1 MFYKNAYQI
10 NPGLQIFRKK
20 LKHFFSVVIVVI
32 IIEICKNL
40 VQNFGLLMYIW
51 QIHKASGSGK
61 LGFEFWSLNLQLF
74 HLGEDAWPLCASI
87 SLSIRGRQ

>member
-51 QIHKASGSGK
+51 QIHKASGSICSDLAFPACELAK
-61 LGFEFWSLNLQLF
+61 DLVLTSLF
-74 HLGEDAWPLCASI
+74 
-87 SLSIRGRQ
+87 